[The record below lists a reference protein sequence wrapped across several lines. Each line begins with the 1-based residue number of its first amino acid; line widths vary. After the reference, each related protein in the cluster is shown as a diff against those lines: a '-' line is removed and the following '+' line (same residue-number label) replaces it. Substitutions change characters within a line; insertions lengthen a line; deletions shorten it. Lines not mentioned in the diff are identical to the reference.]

1 MRNIMLVLTLSY
13 REDAFLLNLKRFT
26 SLKNAFFLL
35 RVPLTI
41 SGQPATIGGSQGKL
55 TLTDSEYPD
64 LKITFDT
71 LFKYVSA
78 VVKKYGISVTNSWCD
93 DAPLFEIKH
102 STLEGMKKF
111 IRSAEKV
118 QNELASRISA
128 HFTERPVASHPC
140 TTHPLVMV
148 PTKVF
153 LLTPDP
159 INKNAGLELV
169 TPENLSTCLVQWEES
184 EIFKFADLFRA
195 YRTDGKLKNLFDC
208 SN

>member
-1 MRNIMLVLTLSY
+1 M
-13 REDAFLLNLKRFT
+13 
-26 SLKNAFFLL
+26 

-41 SGQPATIGGSQGKL
+41 SGQPATIDASRGML
-55 TLTDSEYPD
+55 TLTDSKYPD
-64 LKITFDT
+64 LNVSFDT

-93 DAPLFEIKH
+93 NAPLFEIKH
-102 STLEGMKKF
+102 STHEGMKNF

-128 HFTERPVASHPC
+128 HFTQRPAASHPSTC
-140 TTHPLVMV
+140 TIHPLVVV

-159 INKNAGLELV
+159 INKNAGLVLV
-169 TPENLSTCLVQWEES
+169 TPENLFTCLIQWEES
-184 EIFKFADLFRA
+184 EIFKFTDLFRA
-195 YRTDGKLKNLFDC
+195 YRMDGK
-208 SN
+208 